1 MSTLNVL
8 AEAMSYPF
16 PGHLQKLQAGL
27 FLLPEGATKTAFAKF
42 VDKVSELPLA
52 EWEEIHTYTLDL
64 SPQVAPYVGFLTWG
78 ESYQRGTFMAQLNDV
93 YEREEIST
101 EGELPDHLIPI
112 LHYLEV
118 ASTPLP
124 ELIEVL
130 EPAIER
136 MIGVLSDGNKKNPY
150 THLFNAILH
159 AVRLQVKE
167 LAVVGGER

>member
-1 MSTLNVL
+1 
-8 AEAMSYPF
+8 MSYPF
-16 PGHLQKLQAGL
+16 PGHLEKLNAGL
-27 FLLPEGATKTAFAKF
+27 FLLSEGSTKTAFAKF
-42 VDKVSELPLA
+42 VDKVSELSLA

-93 YEREEIST
+93 YEQEGIST

-112 LHYLEV
+112 LRYLEI
-118 ASTPLP
+118 SSQPLP

-136 MIGVLSDGNKKNPY
+136 MISVLRNGDKKNPY
-150 THLFNAILH
+150 LDLFTAILH
-159 AVRLQVKE
+159 ATRLQVKE